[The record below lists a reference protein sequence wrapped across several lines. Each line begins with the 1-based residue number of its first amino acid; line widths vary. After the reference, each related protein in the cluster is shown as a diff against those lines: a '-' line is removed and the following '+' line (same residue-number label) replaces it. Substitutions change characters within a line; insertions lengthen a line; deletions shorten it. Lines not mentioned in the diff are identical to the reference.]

1 MASNR
6 LILFGA
12 VAKEESCL
20 KHKTSTRQ
28 ERFIEVFFTKKAV
41 EMWNSVKNDKGGA
54 VEEVIRKHEDEEKA
68 SNLGSYSL
76 N

>member
-12 VAKEESCL
+12 VAKQESHL
-20 KHKTSTRQ
+20 KHKTSTRH
-28 ERFIEVFFTKKAV
+28 ERFIEAFFTKKAV
-41 EMWNSVKNDKGGA
+41 KMLNGVKNDKGGA
-54 VEEVIRKHEDEEKA
+54 AEEVIRRHEDEKKA
-68 SNLGSYSL
+68 SNLESYSL